1 MTSTETEPTPVE
13 VQIGGLLDA
22 LHASQQKPDPRFTVA
37 SLIAALGVHSHIV
50 VILVFSVLNMV
61 PGPPGYGGTIAFA
74 MIGIAL
80 AMLVNAPLTLPGWIR
95 RRKLPAKALM
105 RVTKL
110 FARMAGLMGRFS
122 RPRLKMASAPA
133 LRPALALFVI
143 AVSLPMMLPIPFI
156 NAVPNTGI
164 CILCLGWINR
174 DAFVIVAGI
183 VIALVGLTIAGA
195 AIWGAWHLANAA
207 VGAVQ

>member
-1 MTSTETEPTPVE
+1 MTSTEAEPTPVE
-13 VQIGGLLDA
+13 VQIGGLLEA

-74 MIGIAL
+74 IIGFSI
-80 AMLVNAPLTLPGWIR
+80 AMLIGAPLTLPGWIR

-110 FARMAGLMGRFS
+110 FARMAAAMARVS
-122 RPRLKMASAPA
+122 RPRYLLVSAPVFQ
-133 LRPALALFVI
+133 PVLALFII

-156 NAVPNTGI
+156 NAIPNAGI
-164 CILCLGWINR
+164 CVLCLGWINR
-174 DAFVIVAGI
+174 DAVVIIAGI
-183 VIALVGLTIAGA
+183 VLALVGLTIAGA
-195 AIWGAWHLANAA
+195 AIWGVWHLANAA

>member
-1 MTSTETEPTPVE
+1 MTVTETGPTPVE
-13 VQIGGLLDA
+13 VQIGGLLEA
-22 LHASQQKPDPRFTVA
+22 LHASPQKPDPSCTVA
-37 SLIAALGVHSHIV
+37 SLISALGVHSHIV

-74 MIGIAL
+74 IIGFSI
-80 AMLVNAPLTLPGWIR
+80 AMLFNAPLTLPGWIR

-110 FARMAGLMGRFS
+110 FARMAAAMGRFS
-122 RPRLKMASAPA
+122 RPRFTFVSTPA
-133 LRPALALFVI
+133 LQPLLAVFIIV
-143 AVSLPMMLPIPFI
+143 VSLPMMLPIPLI

-164 CILCLGWINR
+164 AILCLGWINR
-174 DAFVIVAGI
+174 DAFVIIGGI
-183 VIALVGLTIAGA
+183 VVALLGLSIAAA
-195 AIWGAWHLANAA
+195 AIWGVWHLANVA